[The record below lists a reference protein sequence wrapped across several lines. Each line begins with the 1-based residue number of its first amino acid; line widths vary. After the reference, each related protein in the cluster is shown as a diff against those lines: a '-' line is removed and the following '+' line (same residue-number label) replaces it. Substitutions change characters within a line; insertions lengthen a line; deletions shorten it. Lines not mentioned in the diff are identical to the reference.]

1 MHRNGILKRI
11 CLALFIFQYDLFL
24 ICLFVYFFFHFSLY
38 IITPLFLRYDS
49 QRVDHQIV
57 VNSFSMIFAWALS
70 CHHLYLSTHK
80 HNFCW
85 HSLLLVYSC
94 IIFSSVILTRVH
106 RCLWLLFNNLD
117 LCTFF
122 NSLVITVYSTLE
134 YLHLLLCIIFEL
146 WLLSS
151 TPRLALSR
159 WLLGTLVDLSYAR
172 LRSGNTFL
180 SVGRFCCAPLMV
192 VVCFRQPSFTLVDS
206 SSFWRIAMKLSK
218 TPKISK
224 MSFYLVF
231 NRAFSIQSVSK
242 MA

>member
-1 MHRNGILKRI
+1 
-11 CLALFIFQYDLFL
+11 
-24 ICLFVYFFFHFSLY
+24 
-38 IITPLFLRYDS
+38 
-49 QRVDHQIV
+49 
-57 VNSFSMIFAWALS
+57 MIFAWALS

-80 HNFCW
+80 HNFFDTHYFLC
-85 HSLLLVYSC
+85 
-94 IIFSSVILTRVH
+94 TRVLFS
-106 RCLWLLFNNLD
+106 RVLFWLVCIAVFDSCSIIWTCVL
-117 LCTFF
+117 FF
-122 NSLVITVYSTLE
+122 NSLVITVYLTLE

-159 WLLGTLVDLSYAR
+159 WLLDLVDLSCTR

-180 SVGRFCCAPLMV
+180 SVGRFWCAPLMV

-224 MSFYLVF
+224 ISFYLVF

>member
-1 MHRNGILKRI
+1 MSRSFYFSIRFVFN
-11 CLALFIFQYDLFL
+11 
-24 ICLFVYFFFHFSLY
+24 LFVCLFFFHFSLY

-49 QRVDHQIV
+49 QRVDHQII

-151 TPRLALSR
+151 TPRLAHSR
-159 WLLGTLVDLSYAR
+159 WLLDLVDLSCTR

-224 MSFYLVF
+224 ISFYLVF